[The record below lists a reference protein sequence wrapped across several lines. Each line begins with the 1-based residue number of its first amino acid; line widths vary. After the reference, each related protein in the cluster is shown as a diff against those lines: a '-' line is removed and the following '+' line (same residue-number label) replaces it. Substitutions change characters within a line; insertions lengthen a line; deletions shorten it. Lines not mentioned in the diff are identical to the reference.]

1 MKAGIFSF
9 CLAFAVCALAVSASF
24 DPSQEAKDIRA
35 ELFPDAKD
43 FKFNLAGAPAS
54 NNGVGA
60 KIQGGSQARFPAL
73 NGLGVS
79 YTLFTIDPCGM
90 NLPHVHPRA
99 TEIIYLIRGYGLTV
113 GFSEENGGRVLV
125 NRKMKKGWTAVF
137 PQGLPHWQINTS
149 CQPVQFISA
158 LSHADPGVV
167 TMPDRFLG
175 TSIPD
180 YVLSV
185 VFNVPRGKVQD
196 IRDRLSSRDLEAEC
210 KKRCGIN

>member
-1 MKAGIFSF
+1 MKAGTFSF
-9 CLAFAVCALAVSASF
+9 YLALAVSALVVSASF
-24 DPSQEAKDIRA
+24 DPTKEALDIRA
-35 ELFPDAKD
+35 ELFPNAED
-43 FKFNLAGAPAS
+43 FKFNLFEAAAANNGAGAM
-54 NNGVGA
+54 
-60 KIQGGSQARFPAL
+60 IQAGSQSRFPAL
-73 NGLGVS
+73 NGLGLC
-79 YTLFTIDPCGM
+79 YFLFTLEPCGM

-99 TEIIYLIRGYGLTV
+99 TELIYLVKGYGLTV

-125 NRKMKKGWTAVF
+125 NRKLRKGWTTVF
-137 PQGLPHWQINTS
+137 PMGLPHWQINTS
-149 CQPVQFISA
+149 CYPVQFISA
-158 LSHADPGVV
+158 LNHADPGVV
-167 TMPDRFLG
+167 TLPDRLLT

>member
-1 MKAGIFSF
+1 MKTGTFSF
-9 CLAFAVCALAVSASF
+9 CLVLAVSALAVSAGF
-24 DPSQEAKDIRA
+24 DPSKEVRDIRA
-35 ELFPDAKD
+35 ELFPHAKD
-43 FKFNLAGAPAS
+43 FKFNLADAPAS

-60 KIQGGSQARFPAL
+60 KIQGGSQGRFPAL

-99 TEIIYLIRGYGLTV
+99 TELIYIIKGYGLTV

-125 NRKMKKGWTAVF
+125 NRKLKKGWTTVF
-137 PQGLPHWQINTS
+137 PEGLPHWQINTS
-149 CQPVQFISA
+149 CYPVQFISA
-158 LSHADPGVV
+158 LSHASPGVV
-167 TMPDRFLG
+167 TVPDRFLG

-185 VFNVPRGKVQD
+185 VFNVPKEDVQD

-210 KKRCGIN
+210 KRRCGIQ